1 MKTKN
6 GKKEMRNFKKQGK
19 CTFLAYFVRDA
30 VEREIKVEWSIQLIF
45 FFFH

>member
-1 MKTKN
+1 
-6 GKKEMRNFKKQGK
+6 MRNFKKQGK

-30 VEREIKVEWSIQLIF
+30 VESEINVEWSIQLKL